1 MLLVSIMHTAKIMPY
16 TTSTNVLYLYRS
28 EKFVIISVM
37 CSARSSTAWGS
48 PAGHWMCGRL
58 PVVSC
63 SCVPAAV
70 HGATPTLTVPLII
83 RTENV

>member
-16 TTSTNVLYLYRS
+16 IMSTNVLHLYRS
-28 EKFVIISVM
+28 EKFVISVM
-37 CSARSSTAWGS
+37 CSACSSTAWGS

-63 SCVPAAV
+63 SCVLAAV

-83 RTENV
+83 RTENA